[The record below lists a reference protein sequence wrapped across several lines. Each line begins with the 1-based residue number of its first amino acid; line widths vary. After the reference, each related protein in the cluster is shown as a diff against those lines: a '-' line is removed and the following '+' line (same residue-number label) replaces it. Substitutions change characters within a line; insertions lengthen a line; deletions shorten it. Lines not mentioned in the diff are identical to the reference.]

1 MHTYCRQSF
10 LLASIK
16 VKRQTLP
23 AIPINLKS
31 LYSDFPAKSL
41 QFPLNICSVGS
52 ELLGKEIK
60 ERFEHWMPKDKNF

>member
-1 MHTYCRQSF
+1 MEIRVWNFKITGIEGIH
-10 LLASIK
+10 
-16 VKRQTLP
+16 
-23 AIPINLKS
+23 AIPLNLKS

-60 ERFEHWMPKDKNF
+60 ERFEHWMRKDKNF